1 MGTEQSNQSMM
12 QFVLFLSALLFSA
25 QPSAALFS
33 SASGGNRVAVLGAS
47 GGIGQPLS
55 MLLRNSGMVSQ
66 LKLYDVLN
74 TVGVAT
80 DLSHVDMDG
89 SVTGYTDVNQ
99 CLKGCDVV
107 VICAGVARKPGMTR
121 DDLFNINA
129 GIARDMAKAIATNCP
144 KASILIVTN
153 PVNSLVPIVA
163 TVLKKAGKY
172 DPKKLFGVTTL
183 DVVRAK
189 TFLSEKLGVSPG
201 SLDVP
206 VIGGHSG
213 ITILP
218 LLSQAGGSKLSSS
231 TIKAL
236 TNRIQFGGDEVVKAK
251 ALARGGS
258 ATLSMAYAA
267 AVFTCCVLK
276 ANKGESVKACAFV
289 ESTVT
294 DCPFFASTVELG
306 PDGVKNIPALPEMTP
321 YEKSMFDEMMPQL
334 KKQVE
339 KGIEFASK

>member
-1 MGTEQSNQSMM
+1 MGTTEQSNQSMM

-80 DLSHVDMDG
+80 DLSHVDM
-89 SVTGYTDVNQ
+89 
-99 CLKGCDVV
+99 
-107 VICAGVARKPGMTR
+107 CAGVARKPGMTR
-121 DDLFNINA
+121 DDLSNINA

-218 LLSQAGGSKLSSS
+218 LLSQAGGNKLSTS
-231 TIKAL
+231 TVKGL

-339 KGIEFASK
+339 KGIEFANK